1 MGNIMNLHDRE
12 YDVHV
17 YDFSA
22 SNTPP
27 ATKHDSVVGYDT
39 SLVGAKIW
47 EYQSRAS
54 ATIDKRG
61 KWKIWS

>member
-1 MGNIMNLHDRE
+1 MCNIMNLHERE
-12 YDVHV
+12 HDVHV
-17 YDFSA
+17 YYFSA

-27 ATKHDSVVGYDT
+27 ATKHDSIVGYDT
-39 SLVGAKIW
+39 SLVGAKVW

-61 KWKIWS
+61 T

>member
-1 MGNIMNLHDRE
+1 MNVHERE

-17 YDFSA
+17 YYFSA

-27 ATKHDSVVGYDT
+27 ATKHDSIVGYDT

-61 KWKIWS
+61 K